1 MPRKVVVIGA
11 VALGPKA
18 ACRLKRL
25 EPDAQVTM
33 VDRGERI
40 SYGGCGIPFYIS
52 GEVSDAAELQA
63 TSFHMLRD
71 AAFFRDT
78 KDIEA
83 RNNTEALS
91 IDRAAKTVR
100 VRHLPTGAEE
110 DLPYDQLVLATGST
124 PRRLPI
130 PGADLPGVHVV
141 ADLEAAVA
149 IRAGLTAGKVGSA
162 VVIGAGFIGLEMA
175 VALADMWGIETTVVE
190 YADQL
195 LPTVLGPTL
204 ARMAQRH
211 MEEKGVAFRLGAQ
224 VTAIEGDG
232 AAERVVVKTA
242 DGEETLDAELVIM
255 SVGVTPNSELAKA
268 AGLAVSPRGGIV
280 VDEFLRTSDPDI
292 YSGGDCVE
300 LTSALTGQPMFLP
313 MGSLAN
319 RHGRL
324 VGDNIAGLGR
334 KADPVVG
341 SWCVKLFD
349 HAAAGTGLTLAAAR
363 RAGFDAV
370 CVHASQLDR
379 AHFYPDKDFMYLELV
394 AERGTRRVLGV
405 QGVSP
410 MGDALVGRINA
421 VAAILGQKPDVDAI
435 SNLELPYSPPFTTA
449 MDVLNMLGNV
459 ADNVLAGRNQ
469 SVTPEEFGA
478 LFADRASEKTYFLDC
493 RELGNAAPFLEKY
506 PGVWN
511 HIPQGQIAARLDEIP
526 RHRKIVVL
534 CNTGARSYEALV
546 TLRHAG
552 YADVANVYGG
562 IVSLH
567 AAGVDI

>member
-1 MPRKVVVIGA
+1 MPRKVVVVGG
-11 VALGPKA
+11 VALGPKS

-25 EPDAQVTM
+25 EPDARVTI
-33 VDRGERI
+33 VDRGEKI

-52 GEVSDAAELQA
+52 GEVSDASELQS

-100 VRHLPTGAEE
+100 VRHLPSGAEE
-110 DLPYDQLVLATGST
+110 DLAYDQLVLATGST

-130 PGADLPGVHVV
+130 PGAQLPGVHVV
-141 ADLEAAVA
+141 ADLEAAIA

-190 YADQL
+190 YADQI

-224 VTAIEGDG
+224 VTAVQGDG

-242 DGEETLDAELVIM
+242 DGEQTLDADLVIM
-255 SVGVTPNSELAKA
+255 SVGVTPNVELARA
-268 AGLAVSPRGGIV
+268 AGLEVSPRGAIV
-280 VDEFLRTSDPDI
+280 VDEFMRTSDPDI

-334 KADPVVG
+334 KAEPVVG

-349 HAAAGTGLTLAAAR
+349 MAAAGTGLTFAAAQK
-363 RAGFDAV
+363 AGLDAV
-370 CVHASQLDR
+370 RVQVSQVDR
-379 AHFYPDKDFMYLELV
+379 AHFYPDRDLMYLELV

-405 QGVSP
+405 QGVSRA
-410 MGDALVGRINA
+410 GDALVARINA
-421 VAAILGQKPDVDAI
+421 VAAVLPGGATVDVL

-449 MDVLNMLGNV
+449 MDILNVLGNV
-459 ADNVLAGRNQ
+459 GDNVLAGRNQ
-469 SVTPEEFGA
+469 GLTPEEFA
-478 LFADRASEKTYFLDC
+478 ELFADRDSGKTFFLDC
-493 RELGNAAPFLEKY
+493 REVSNAAPFLEKY
-506 PGVWN
+506 PGVWHN
-511 HIPQGQIAARLDEIP
+511 IPQGQLAGRLAEVP
-526 RHRKIVVL
+526 RDRRVVVV
-534 CNTGARSYEALV
+534 CNTGTRSYEALV
-546 TLRHAG
+546 SLKNAG
-552 YADVANVYGG
+552 YADAGSVFGG
-562 IVSLH
+562 MTSLV

>member
-1 MPRKVVVIGA
+1 MPRKVVVIGG

-25 EPDAQVTM
+25 EPDAQVTI
-33 VDRGERI
+33 VDRGEKI

-52 GEVSDAAELQA
+52 GEVSDAAELQS

-71 AAFFRDT
+71 PAFFRDT

-83 RNNTEALS
+83 RNNTEAVR

-100 VRHLPTGAEE
+100 VRDLVSGTEE
-110 DLPYDQLVLATGST
+110 DLAYDQLVLATGSS

-141 ADLEAAVA
+141 ADLDAAIA

-190 YADQL
+190 YADQV

-204 ARMAQRH
+204 ARMAQKH

-224 VTAIEGDG
+224 VTAVQGESG
-232 AAERVVVKTA
+232 AERVVVKTA

-255 SVGVTPNSELAKA
+255 SVGVSPNSELAKA
-268 AGLAVSPRGGIV
+268 AGLEVSPRGAIV
-280 VDEFLRTSDPDI
+280 VDELLRTSDPDI

-300 LTSALTGQPMFLP
+300 LKNAVTGQPMFLP

-349 HAAAGTGLTLAAAR
+349 LAAAGTGLTLAAAK
-363 RAGFDAV
+363 RAGLDAV

-410 MGDALVGRINA
+410 MGDALVGRIGA
-421 VAAILGQKPDVDAI
+421 VAAVLAQGPDVDVL

-449 MDVLNMLGNV
+449 MDVLNMVANV
-459 ADNVLAGRNQ
+459 ADNVLSGRNH
-469 SVTPEEFGA
+469 SITPEEFEA
-478 LFADRASEKTYFLDC
+478 LFADRDSGRTFFLDC
-493 RELGNAAPFLEKY
+493 RELGNAAPFIEKY
-506 PGVWN
+506 PGVWH
-511 HIPQGQIAARLDEIP
+511 HIPQGQLAARLAEVP
-526 RHRKIVVL
+526 RDRKVVLL
-534 CNTGARSYEALV
+534 CNTGTRSYEALV

-552 YADVANVYGG
+552 YGDVANVYGG
-562 IVSLH
+562 MVSLH
-567 AAGVDI
+567 AAGVEI